1 MDSRFNQRGPEQQAE
16 ATRDT
21 RTARS
26 KRWGVALAFAAV
38 VTLLGYQYGV
48 RAQRPVMPRSCA
60 MAYAQARTAPDT
72 AIVDA
77 QGVSE
82 RTFLP
87 RNCGAA
93 RRIVERARD
102 NVTRGQGPD

>member
-1 MDSRFNQRGPEQQAE
+1 MDSRFNQRGPDQQAE
-16 ATRDT
+16 ATRATPTD
-21 RTARS
+21 RT
-26 KRWGVALAFAAV
+26 KRGVVALAFVAV
-38 VTLLGYQYGV
+38 VAVLGYQFGV

-60 MAYAQARTAPDT
+60 MAYARARTAPDT

-102 NVTRGQGPD
+102 TVAQREGSD